1 MGCCFSDENS
11 ETYQDQDV
19 NETTRLL
26 SDPVSDGP
34 SRHVPTYT
42 NTPGTTTSHQK
53 GDEQSALNRILH
65 NTANNVIDVGA
76 LDAQA
81 MEQHEY
87 MDRAR
92 QYSVRLSQAV
102 GSMHS
107 VRAACT
113 RQLPVGVAAP
123 HAVLSQPPVSPS
135 DINLITNTNQ
145 NVAKTVKDIKVKH
158 KEDLVVPFGVPQNV

>member
-11 ETYQDQDV
+11 ETYQDHDV
-19 NETTRLL
+19 NETTRLFPN
-26 SDPVSDGP
+26 DPVSDGP
-34 SRHVPTYT
+34 LRPVTSY
-42 NTPGTTTSHQK
+42 NTPGTAPSHQK

-92 QYSVRLSQAV
+92 QYSVRLCQAV

-113 RQLPVGVAAP
+113 RQLPIGVAAP
-123 HAVLSQPPVSPS
+123 HTVLSQPPVSLA
-135 DINLITNTNQ
+135 DISLITNTNQ
-145 NVAKTVKDIKVKH
+145 NVAKTVKDIKIKH
-158 KEDLVVPFGVPQNV
+158 KEDLVVPFGVPQDA